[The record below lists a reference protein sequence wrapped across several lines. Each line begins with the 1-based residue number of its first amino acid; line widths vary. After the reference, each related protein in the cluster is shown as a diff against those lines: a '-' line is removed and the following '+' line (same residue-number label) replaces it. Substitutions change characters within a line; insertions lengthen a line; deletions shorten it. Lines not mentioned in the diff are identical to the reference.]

1 MPRSAQAERL
11 RVIISAVARHTD
23 KSTSRFREPP
33 DPRFWRLNRSI
44 DFDRHLAPYDVA
56 QSRAHAA
63 ALNRIGVIADD
74 EIKVIDEGLAA
85 VADELEAGEFSF
97 DPGDED
103 IHMAVERRLGEL
115 IGELAGKLHT
125 GRSRND
131 QVATDICMAVM
142 DAADAAGERIAAAMG
157 ELIELAEAHREWPMP
172 GYTHLQ
178 RAQPVYLGH
187 HLLSWFWMLSR
198 DFDRF
203 AAARKAA
210 SVMPLGAGALAGV
223 NWEIDRG
230 QVAADLGFDSV
241 TANSLDSTSNRDM
254 VLDYLAA
261 GSICLTHLSRI
272 GSELV
277 IWSSTE
283 FSFCRLSEPFT
294 SGSSIMPQKQNP
306 DSAELM
312 RAKAPRVI
320 GDFTTLL
327 GVLHAL
333 PLTYGKD
340 MQEDKEPFF
349 DARETIEATLEMTA
363 GIFEGIEF
371 DRERLSDAASDEMLA
386 ATEIADL
393 LVRRGVPFRQAH
405 GIVGDLVRQC
415 VAEGRNLSDLSREEL
430 AARSDELDDEYY
442 EVLKQGSWL
451 ESKRSEG
458 GTSSASLDAQLEL
471 ARDRLGEIN

>member
-1 MPRSAQAERL
+1 M
-11 RVIISAVARHTD
+11 ARHTE
-23 KSTSRFREPP
+23 KSTSRFRDEP
-33 DPRFWRLNRSI
+33 DPRFWRMNRSI
-44 DFDRHLAPYDVA
+44 EFDRHLAPYDVT
-56 QSRAHAA
+56 QSRAHAR

-74 EIKVIDEGLAA
+74 ELPVLDDGLAR
-85 VADELEAGEFSF
+85 VAEELRAGTFEFTEA
-97 DPGDED
+97 DED
-103 IHMAVERRLGEL
+103 IHMAVERRLGE
-115 IGELAGKLHT
+115 IVGPVAGKLHT

-142 DAADAAGERIAAAMG
+142 DRADRARSAI
-157 ELIELAEAHREWPMP
+157 AEAMAELVRLARAHADWPMP

-198 DFDRF
+198 DWDRF
-203 AAARKAA
+203 ARARDAAA
-210 SVMPLGAGALAGV
+210 VMPLGSGALAGV
-223 NWEIDRG
+223 NWEIDRRA
-230 QVAADLGFDSV
+230 VAADLGFDSITV
-241 TANSLDSTSNRDM
+241 NSLDSTSNRDF
-254 VLDYLAA
+254 VLDYLSAA
-261 GSICLTHLSRI
+261 SICATHLSRV

-283 FSFCRLSEPFT
+283 FSFCRISEPFT

-306 DSAELM
+306 DSAELL

-320 GDFTTLL
+320 GDLTTLL

-349 DARETIEATLEMTA
+349 DAADTT
-363 GIFEGIEF
+363 EGILAMTTGILEGIAF
-371 DRERLSDAASDEMLA
+371 DRERLAAASSDEMLA

-393 LVRRGVPFRQAH
+393 LVRRGVPFREAH

-415 VAEGRNLSDLSREEL
+415 VAEGRALSELSRDEL
-430 AARSDELDDEYY
+430 AARSTELDDEYY

-458 GTSSASLDAQLEL
+458 GTSSASLARQIEL
-471 ARDRLGEIN
+471 AAARAEEAARL

>member
-1 MPRSAQAERL
+1 M
-11 RVIISAVARHTD
+11 
-23 KSTSRFREPP
+23 
-33 DPRFWRLNRSI
+33 NRSI

-56 QSRAHAA
+56 QSRAHAR
-63 ALNRIGVIADD
+63 ALNRIGVIGDD
-74 EIKVIDEGLAA
+74 ELPVLDQGLATIA
-85 VADELEAGEFSF
+85 GELESGNFAFL
-97 DPGDED
+97 DADED
-103 IHMAVERRLGEL
+103 IHMAVERRLGE
-115 IGELAGKLHT
+115 IVGAVAGKLHT

-131 QVATDICMAVM
+131 QVATDLCMAVM
-142 DAADAAGERIAAAMG
+142 DRSDRARAAIGEVLT
-157 ELIELAEAHREWPMP
+157 ELVRLAREHADWPMP

-198 DFDRF
+198 DYDRF
-203 AAARKAA
+203 TRARDAAA
-210 SVMPLGAGALAGV
+210 VMPLGSGALAGV
-223 NWEIDRG
+223 NWEIDRHA
-230 QVAADLGFDSV
+230 VAAELGFDSITV
-241 TANSLDSTSNRDM
+241 NSLDSTSNRDF
-254 VLDYLAA
+254 VLDYLSAA
-261 GSICLTHLSRI
+261 SICATHLSRV

-283 FSFCRLSEPFT
+283 FSFCRISEPFT

-306 DSAELM
+306 DSAELL

-320 GDFTTLL
+320 GDLTTLL

-349 DARETIEATLEMTA
+349 DAADTTEGILAMTA
-363 GIFEGIEF
+363 GILEGISF
-371 DRERLSDAASDEMLA
+371 DRENLRAASGDEMLA

-393 LVRRGVPFRQAH
+393 LVRRGVTFRDAH

-415 VAEGRNLSDLSREEL
+415 VAEDRSLSDLGREEI
-430 AARSDELDDEYY
+430 AARSPELDDEYY

-458 GTSSASLDAQLEL
+458 GTSSASLARQIEL
-471 ARDRLGEIN
+471 AAARAAETSGS